1 MGTLSKNNAKIGGL
15 KLKLLLLQGGPNF
28 HFMSC
33 TFVLNCMNNST
44 CIVKRENV
52 LRKCEVYVK
61 KCHHILDMLPEVPSK
76 RIDLCHEMSIILVS
90 ITRPNSSKNITC
102 HKKTIFTQMLS
113 YKTVVSSP
121 SGAEVPDNLLA
132 SLGEAVSPAKVAC
145 KHALCVFEVNKCR
158 VSQSTVQSE
167 NTKYVRLKVLCKWRL
182 LPGNGK

>member
-1 MGTLSKNNAKIGGL
+1 MGTLSKNNSKIGGL

-61 KCHHILDMLPEVPSK
+61 KSHHILDMLPEVPSK

-102 HKKTIFTQMLS
+102 PKKTIFT
-113 YKTVVSSP
+113 
-121 SGAEVPDNLLA
+121 
-132 SLGEAVSPAKVAC
+132 
-145 KHALCVFEVNKCR
+145 
-158 VSQSTVQSE
+158 
-167 NTKYVRLKVLCKWRL
+167 
-182 LPGNGK
+182 